1 MEEKEIRCP
10 NCQTNSRPGQL
21 LLRAQFVKG
30 EIKCPR
36 CGAEESMQKVV
47 WSDTIVGHCYD
58 WNIPRT
64 EPMAA
69 SRL

>member
-10 NCQTNSRPGQL
+10 NCQKNSRPGQL

-36 CGAEESMQKVV
+36 CGALL
-47 WSDTIVGHCYD
+47 
-58 WNIPRT
+58 
-64 EPMAA
+64 
-69 SRL
+69 RLEYPKDRADGRIQVIG

>member
-21 LLRAQFVKG
+21 QLRAQFVKG

-36 CGAEESMQKVV
+36 CGALL
-47 WSDTIVGHCYD
+47 
-58 WNIPRT
+58 
-64 EPMAA
+64 
-69 SRL
+69 RLEYPKDRADGRIQVIG

>member
-1 MEEKEIRCP
+1 MEAKELRCP

-36 CGAEESMQKVV
+36 CGALL
-47 WSDTIVGHCYD
+47 
-58 WNIPRT
+58 
-64 EPMAA
+64 
-69 SRL
+69 RLEYPKDRADGRIQVIG